1 MSKSTNVDELTR
13 LIVQWIENDD
23 KISTLRC
30 EMDELDD
37 IQDDITADLLD
48 HVEEHGMVGKR
59 VNIPGGF
66 IEFKNQSRSA
76 SLTQKIVIEALKSH
90 DIDSAAVMETIR
102 NLKAQERRDHI
113 YVVRHDSVSR
123 DNDVGDA

>member
-1 MSKSTNVDELTR
+1 MDELKR
-13 LIVQWIENDD
+13 LIVRWIENDD

-37 IQDDITADLLD
+37 VQDEITTDLLD

-76 SLTQKIVIEALKSH
+76 SLTQKIVIAALKSH
-90 DIDSAAVMETIR
+90 EIDSVAVMETIR
-102 NLKAQERRDHI
+102 GLKAQEKREHI

-123 DNDVGDA
+123 DSVSRENDVDDE